1 MGKYKALLFNARFF
15 SALAVAVCLATAA
28 AGAWVGSSAGP
39 VQPKEK
45 LLERGNLIYA
55 ADPVKITEI
64 KSSGR
69 AVKLNEKFA
78 GGDDWLKGTA
88 LRLKNI
94 STKEIVH
101 IQLDFDFPETGDA
114 GPVMAYQ
121 MMLGRRP
128 GTDNP
133 LAAPLSLAPGAE
145 TEVSIDEHVYAA
157 MTNLVERRRPL
168 HSINRVKVRIAFVA
182 FADGTGYGAGGT
194 FYRQDPNHP
203 RRYLPVINGQ
213 PAAPSN

>member
-1 MGKYKALLFNARFF
+1 MAKYKALLFNVRFL
-15 SALAVAVCLATAA
+15 SALAVAVCIATAA
-28 AGAWVGSSAGP
+28 AGAWVGMSAGP
-39 VQPKEK
+39 AQPKEK

-64 KSSGR
+64 KSSGK

-121 MMLGRRP
+121 MRLGRRP

-133 LAAPLSLAPGAE
+133 LAEPLSLAPGAE
-145 TEVSIDEHVYAA
+145 LEVAIDEHVYAA
-157 MTNLVERRRPL
+157 MANLVERRRPL

-194 FYRQDPNHP
+194 FYRQDPNNP